1 VLRRVCLRQH
11 LTLRRGIA
19 TPSLAFTWNVVFDD
33 RADGKMLSVN
43 KGRICATTEFTNS
56 DGIVRQRHSF
66 LRLIILFFNR
76 PVMLTG
82 LRLGLT
88 MCVLS
93 KYEKFGFFLLMLSV
107 AF

>member
-1 VLRRVCLRQH
+1 MSVSV
-11 LTLRRGIA
+11 
-19 TPSLAFTWNVVFDD
+19 NVIYGR
-33 RADGKMLSVN
+33 RADGKMFPVIKSRD
-43 KGRICATTEFTNS
+43 RIDEVTNT
-56 DGIVRQRHSF
+56 DGIVRSRHSF
-66 LRLIILFFNR
+66 LRLINLFFNR

-82 LRLGLT
+82 LRLGIT